1 MDAKEARLR
10 RFAHLLL
17 ITAVAVLLAA
27 TSADAGLSAFKSPT
41 GNITCAMSTKDGG
54 FAQCELRSMPRAGGF
69 MVPYR
74 GHASR
79 YDVAYYDDLADQ
91 RFVLRYGESRRL
103 SRFTC
108 VSRSSGMTCR
118 NRVTGHGFTI
128 SRQGQTV
135 F

>member
-1 MDAKEARLR
+1 M
-10 RFAHLLL
+10 
-17 ITAVAVLLAA
+17 AVLTAA
-27 TSADAGLSAFKSPT
+27 SSAGASTSAFKSPT
-41 GNITCAMSTKDGG
+41 GNITCVMSTRDGG
-54 FAQCELRSMPRAGGF
+54 FAQCELRSMARNGGF
-69 MVPYR
+69 FVPYR
-74 GHASR
+74 GRGSR

-91 RFVLRYGESRRL
+91 RFVLGYGESRRL

-128 SRQGQTV
+128 SRQSQTV